1 MAYVIEIPVQAG
13 GRLLVQ
19 ATADDLPDT
28 LELASVRPGEVV
40 ARARESV
47 EAAIN
52 QLKPAIN
59 AVTDR
64 LKVFAADEMA
74 VEFGIVLGAEAGA
87 IIAKGTADV
96 HFTVTLNWKRSGRA
110 AGFRRAGSSRAGFR
124 GGAEGCLMFR
134 PTGLS
139 SGSSGR
145 MAARSASA
153 RWLPAGTS

>member
-96 HFTVTLNWKRSGRA
+96 HFTVTLNWKRSG
-110 AGFRRAGSSRAGFR
+110 
-124 GGAEGCLMFR
+124 ER
-134 PTGLS
+134 PA
-139 SGSSGR
+139 SGEQ
-145 MAARSASA
+145 A
-153 RWLPAGTS
+153 PAGQGSGEGQKGV